1 MHVLRGCPPG
11 AQRVPHKVVQR
22 FGPQNVHAHSFLR
35 WGNRCVR
42 GCARVQV
49 YIWCLVMSRYA
60 TTILAPRR
68 VYMRLA
74 VCLFVC
80 GMYVEFDLVATARW
94 CLPDGGN
101 QCAGMCMCNGKAQES
116 TCACARGKMHAH
128 GCCAFAR
135 TGDSSVSRRTT
146 CAISSSSD
154 SNKGTFF
161 HEMGERMR
169 TQSCTCAMS

>member
-1 MHVLRGCPPG
+1 MRMCVDVCVRYHTSIQLCMHVLRGCPPG

-22 FGPQNVHAHSFLR
+22 FGPQNVHALSFLR

-80 GMYVEFDLVATARW
+80 GMYVEFDLVATARVS
-94 CLPDGGN
+94 GS
-101 QCAGMCMCNGKAQES
+101 GK
-116 TCACARGKMHAH
+116 
-128 GCCAFAR
+128 
-135 TGDSSVSRRTT
+135 SSGSG
-146 CAISSSSD
+146 S
-154 SNKGTFF
+154 
-161 HEMGERMR
+161 
-169 TQSCTCAMS
+169 